1 MTEWAVPD
9 VPEADDVSE
18 VADVPY
24 CTTDVADSFV
34 VHVTVAVVPEPV
46 AETLLTTGGVVSAV
60 ANDAGDTFVAGDVL
74 LLLEPSAD
82 VTR

>member
-1 MTEWAVPD
+1 MPVAPV
-9 VPEADDVSE
+9 ADDVSD

-46 AETLLTTGGVVSAV
+46 AATLVTVGAVVSAV
-60 ANDAGDTFVAGDVL
+60 AKVAGPAGGAGDVL
-74 LLLEPSAD
+74 LFA
-82 VTR
+82 TRPRTSPGSSTS